1 MGVLRHSTKGDKLI
15 EDFDE
20 LFSNYS
26 IDNQMYGR
34 IVLHVVLGQALC
46 QNVYYRM
53 GKRKID
59 IRTHLLLIKP
69 QATGKGAGF
78 TMAVLLANALNLKF
92 QKLTK
97 TTDAG
102 LEGTKVYDVSQKKEV
117 IVDGLL
123 KTADIIGMEEAS
135 PIFDLT
141 SDFSK
146 MVMTNMQIT
155 MNSLFDEDCEIS
167 KRLGTQLIEFKPH
180 ASFILTSYP
189 PDKLAEKITKTGFID
204 RMIAIFETVTLA
216 ERLEIMRKMTEML
229 NMKPE
234 EQAVKQAE
242 ILERING
249 IINFYKKGEY
259 CIQIPNDIHEILLDV
274 IEDFA
279 MQVFDA
285 SPKAREK
292 LEHFVT
298 RLYETLIKLS
308 IHHAI
313 LDLRMKVELS
323 DILYARMTYMPIWKN
338 LIIQIESLLI
348 IDPSE
353 RSRRYKIILSSL
365 NEYNRLLEDGSHVID
380 KVWVRRSSMLP
391 NLQAA
396 WDNCSLGTASN
407 NLKKIEKSTLSS
419 TDKFKRISQLDE
431 KDKFFETKDIGGF
444 LYIKKIKEI
453 ER

>member
-1 MGVLRHSTKGDKLI
+1 MVVIRKNSIGDAILD
-15 EDFDE
+15 DFDV
-20 LFSNYS
+20 LFGNYS
-26 IDNQMYGR
+26 IDNQTYGR

-46 QNVYYRM
+46 QNVYYRV
-53 GKRKID
+53 GRRKID
-59 IRTHLLLIKP
+59 IRVHLLLIKP

-78 TMAVLLANALNLKF
+78 TMCVLLAKALGLEF

-102 LEGTKVYDVSQKKEV
+102 LEGTKIYDVTQKKEI

-189 PDKLAEKITKTGFID
+189 PDKLAEKVTKTGFID
-204 RMIAIFETVTLA
+204 RMIAVFETVTLA
-216 ERLEIMRKMTEML
+216 ERLEIIRKMTEMF
-229 NMKPE
+229 NMKSD
-234 EQAVKQAE
+234 EQQANQE
-242 ILERING
+242 DVIEKIKG
-249 IINFYKKGEY
+249 IVNFYKKGEY
-259 CIQIPNDIHEILLDV
+259 CIEIPEDIHEILLDI

-279 MQVFDA
+279 LQVFDA

-298 RLYETLIKLS
+298 RLYELLIKLS
-308 IHHAI
+308 IHHAL
-313 LDLRMKVELS
+313 LDLRTKLQLK

-348 IDPSE
+348 IDSSE
-353 RSRRYKIILSSL
+353 RSRRYKIISSSI
-365 NEYNRLLEDGSHVID
+365 NEYDRLLKENQHVID
-380 KVWVRRSSMLP
+380 KVWLRRSSMLP
-391 NLQAA
+391 ALQLA

-407 NLKKIEKSTLSS
+407 NLKKIEKSIIVS
-419 TDKFKRISQLDE
+419 TDKFKRISKLDE

-444 LYIKKIKEI
+444 LYIKKIKDI